1 MDYLEFLQSKI
12 DIAPETGIE
21 ISPDEANPALKPH
34 QRDGVLWA
42 VRGGRRALFEAF
54 GLGKTV
60 QELEFCRLVLKHKG
74 GRALKDFSRRTVY
87 DFRRHLQTAE
97 NLAEHGRLSKT
108 FETVPAASWICSAGR
123 LGWIGKK

>member
-1 MDYLEFLQSKI
+1 MDYLDFLQSKI

-21 ISPDEANPALKPH
+21 VQPGEVSPALKPH

-74 GRALKDFSRRTVY
+74 GRALKALPVS
-87 DFRRHLQTAE
+87 
-97 NLAEHGRLSKT
+97 LSI
-108 FETVPAASWICSAGR
+108 PS
-123 LGWIGKK
+123 LLN